1 MTQYGQR
8 IQGEEQHQGAERQ
21 SGWGWQ
27 EVEDGNKVKD
37 DKNMEDYNK
46 EDNKV
51 EDKIKVRTG

>member
-1 MTQYGQR
+1 
-8 IQGEEQHQGAERQ
+8 
-21 SGWGWQ
+21 
-27 EVEDGNKVKD
+27 VEDGNKVKD